1 MHSSEPL
8 YELFTFIFKHLNE
21 TFNKIKLAKVKWMN
35 HLENNKL
42 KLIGFWSQFTD
53 SNLKSFFFETIE
65 SRLYIERNYIM
76 HKYWLTIG
84 KNSITEK
91 SFNET
96 KKHFINFQFQRQSPC
111 QQKKLFKKHFIV
123 WEFPKML

>member
-8 YELFTFIFKHLNE
+8 FELFTFIFKHLNE

-76 HKYWLTIG
+76 HKY
-84 KNSITEK
+84 
-91 SFNET
+91 
-96 KKHFINFQFQRQSPC
+96 
-111 QQKKLFKKHFIV
+111 
-123 WEFPKML
+123 